1 MSAGPLPRR
10 RSVLRAALAVGAGVV
25 VGDLVA
31 GCGRDPAG
39 AVLTEGVL
47 DAGHGLDGPRWRL
60 AVPEGRS
67 ARGLVVALHGFGGD
81 ADSAFDLGYGDAVA
95 STGLALASVDGGD
108 GYWHRRSDGTD
119 SGAMV
124 REELIP
130 LALRHAGLPATSR
143 VGLLGWSMGGF
154 GALLL
159 ASDLGPQ
166 RVAGVVAASAALWR
180 TGAETPAVAYDG
192 KGDFDRHSIWG
203 RVDRLARIPV
213 RLECGLSDPFVEA
226 NRALAGRLAKVETHF
241 EPGDHEDAWWA
252 AHASAEMAW
261 LSGRA

>member
-1 MSAGPLPRR
+1 MTARPLPRR
-10 RSVLRAALAVGAGVV
+10 RSVLRGALGVGAGAVAAR
-25 VGDLVA
+25 LVT
-31 GCGRDPAG
+31 GRGRDPAG
-39 AVLTEGVL
+39 AVLADGVL
-47 DAGHGLDGPRWRL
+47 NTRHGLDRPRWRL

-95 STGLALASVDGGD
+95 STGLALASIDGGD

-130 LALRHAGLPATSR
+130 LVLRRAGLPATSR

-159 ASDLGPQ
+159 TSDLGPR

-180 TGAETPAVAYDG
+180 TGAETPAVAFDG
-192 KGDFDRHSIWG
+192 RADFDRHSIFD
-203 RVDRLARIPV
+203 RVDRLDTLPV
-213 RLECGLSDPFVEA
+213 RLDCGLSDPFVAA
-226 NRALAGRLAKVETHF
+226 NRALAGRLARVETHF
-241 EPGDHEDAWWA
+241 EPGDHEDPWWA